1 MKRKRKNYKEL
12 ITYKLN
18 RISELTGETYV
29 LNYDSSRGWYEV
41 LAKDTKTSYAYAP
54 KKLLYYRA
62 PGRVL
67 YQYIKGVLW
76 GMGVNGD
83 LVNKK
88 IDYLLST
95 EKIDKETRMMLKREL
110 ATLIQITKI

>member
-12 ITYKLN
+12 ITDKLN

-29 LNYDSSRGWYEV
+29 LNYDSSCGWYEV
-41 LAKDTKTSYAYAP
+41 LAKDTKTPYAYAP

-67 YQYIKGVLW
+67 YQYLKGVLW
-76 GMGVNGD
+76 GMGVNGGLID
-83 LVNKK
+83 KK
-88 IDYLLST
+88 IDYLQSV

-110 ATLIQITKI
+110 STLIQITKI